1 MKLGIE
7 RWQGAA
13 GVLGV
18 VVAAGCGG
26 AGGEPATPAAA
37 GANGSAA
44 SGEAGA
50 AGSGAAATASA
61 QPAAASKK
69 RATLRF
75 ELGGDDFPAP
85 LVDVIVSGHPATMI
99 VDTGATHQVIATWVA
114 EQVGQ
119 TAASSDVGLDHAGKR
134 LTLGRL
140 VGGTIAVSGWGA
152 IDASNAVVTKVP
164 APLQKRGIGGVLSP
178 QALASDEAAVVLDF
192 RRGQMTAAP
201 LADALRAL
209 ESEAG
214 SAIEGE
220 VRSCGP
226 GGGALLFVR
235 ASVAG
240 MEVDAQLDTG
250 ATETTVRATSETGAR
265 LWAKAKAEATAIA
278 ASGVFTV
285 PVVEGARVKVGA
297 LEVDT
302 NVGLVTKD
310 ARPVCPNDTLLGMDV
325 LRRCVI
331 VIGAKVVAA
340 RCSAPPA

>member
-7 RWQGAA
+7 GWQGAA
-13 GVLGV
+13 GVLGL

-26 AGGEPATPAAA
+26 AAGEPATPA
-37 GANGSAA
+37 GANSGAA
-44 SGEAGA
+44 SGEAGP
-50 AGSGAAATASA
+50 AATVTPGA
-61 QPAAASKK
+61 QPAAASKR

-75 ELGGDDFPAP
+75 ELGEDDFPAP
-85 LVDVIVSGHPATMI
+85 LVDVVVSGHPATMI

-119 TAASSDVGLDHAGKR
+119 TAASGDVGLDHAGKR
-134 LTLGRL
+134 LTLGKL
-140 VGGTIAVSGWGA
+140 VGATIAVSGWGA
-152 IDASNAVVTKVP
+152 IDATNAVVTKVP

-192 RRGQMTAAP
+192 RRGHMTAAP

-209 ESEAG
+209 ESEPGA
-214 SAIEGE
+214 AITGE

-240 MEVDAQLDTG
+240 VEVDAQIDTG
-250 ATETTVRATSETGAR
+250 ATETTVRATSETGSR
-265 LWAKAKAEATAIA
+265 LLSRAKAETTAIA

-285 PVVEGARVKVGA
+285 PVGGGRAGEGGRAGGRNEPGSRDEGRSPGVP
-297 LEVDT
+297 E
-302 NVGLVTKD
+302 
-310 ARPVCPNDTLLGMDV
+310 
-325 LRRCVI
+325 
-331 VIGAKVVAA
+331 
-340 RCSAPPA
+340 